1 MSVPMT
7 AEECRV
13 AIGHLSPKI
22 DNYAELLVRKGA
34 ALRRGQE
41 LVLQAPVERADFAR
55 RVVRKAYEAGAGHV
69 TVIWSDDVV
78 GRLTYE
84 HLDKAYFEHV
94 PSWQREQLNS
104 LAEAGAAFLFLE
116 GSDPS
121 ALDGIDPAKP
131 AAARK
136 ARNTECLAFR
146 EGMDFGRNVWCIA
159 GVPVEAWAREVFPE
173 LSGSEAIYRLWL
185 AILSVA
191 RSDGRDPQSAWETHN
206 ATFEKNKRL
215 LNAAAYDR
223 LRYRSSNGTDLV
235 VGMNAGHLWEGGAA
249 RTVDGTVFFPNI
261 PTEEVF
267 TTPDRNRTE
276 GIVHSAMPLVH
287 AGQVIDDFWIR
298 FRDGAAVEWDARR
311 GKAALD
317 QIMAADEGA
326 HHLGE
331 VALISKNTPIRQS
344 GILFYDTLYD
354 ENASCHLALGMGFPE
369 CLDGGLDMGKD
380 ELLAHG
386 VNQSS
391 THVDFMVG
399 ADDLD
404 VWGVDTNGEETPIFV
419 GGQWAWEAE

>member
-1 MSVPMT
+1 MSQ
-7 AEECRV
+7 EESRV
-13 AIGHLSPKI
+13 AIEHLSPKI
-22 DNYAELLVRKGA
+22 DNYAELLIRRGV
-34 ALRRGQE
+34 ALRQGQE
-41 LVLQAPVERADFAR
+41 LVLSAPVERADFVR
-55 RVVRKAYEAGAGHV
+55 RVVGKAYEAGAGHV

-78 GRLTYE
+78 SRLTYQNVGRE
-84 HLDKAYFEHV
+84 YFEHV
-94 PSWQREQLNS
+94 PSWQREQLDS
-104 LAEAGAAFLFLE
+104 LAGAGAAFLFLE

-131 AAARK
+131 AAAHK
-136 ARNTECLAFR
+136 AQNTECRVFR

-173 LSGSEAIYRLWL
+173 FSPHEAVYRLWL
-185 AILSVA
+185 AILGVA
-191 RSDGRDPQSAWETHN
+191 RSDGRDPQSSWETHN

-223 LRYRSSNGTDLV
+223 LRYRSSNGTAFE
-235 VGMNAGHLWEGGAA
+235 VGMNEGHVWEGGSA

-261 PTEEVF
+261 PTEEIF
-267 TTPDRNRTE
+267 TTPDRNRAD
-276 GIVHSAMPLVH
+276 GVVYSAMPLVH

-298 FRDGAAVEWDARR
+298 FEAGVAVEWDARR
-311 GKAALD
+311 GKAVLD
-317 QIMAADEGA
+317 QILAADEGA
-326 HHLGE
+326 RHLGE

-344 GILFYDTLYD
+344 GTLFYDTLYD

-369 CLDGGLDMGKD
+369 CLVGGLDMDRD

-386 VNQSS
+386 VNQST

-404 VWGVDTNGEETPIFV
+404 VWGVDAAGKETPIFV

>member
-1 MSVPMT
+1 MT

-173 LSGSEAIYRLWL
+173 LSGSEAVYRLWL

-215 LNAAAYDR
+215 LNAAAYDS

-267 TTPDRNRTE
+267 TTPTATVRRESSTPPCRSCMRARSSTTSGSGSE
-276 GIVHSAMPLVH
+276 T
-287 AGQVIDDFWIR
+287 
-298 FRDGAAVEWDARR
+298 ARR
-311 GKAALD
+311 SSGTPV
-317 QIMAADEGA
+317 GA
-326 HHLGE
+326 RPRWTRSWRQTRVPITWE
-331 VALISKNTPIRQS
+331 RSPSSQRTPPS
-344 GILFYDTLYD
+344 GRVG
-354 ENASCHLALGMGFPE
+354 S
-369 CLDGGLDMGKD
+369 
-380 ELLAHG
+380 
-386 VNQSS
+386 SS
-391 THVDFMVG
+391 TTRSTTRTRAATSPLAWDSRSVLMAG
-399 ADDLD
+399 S
-404 VWGVDTNGEETPIFV
+404 T
-419 GGQWAWEAE
+419 WARTSSWPTG